1 MVLCLVY
8 SPAWLV
14 QTNIRR
20 TASTRTLAR
29 QSPAGFMSS
38 QLCLSSAAVKLL
50 RISCALGMSFGLRR
64 R

>member
-8 SPAWLV
+8 SPVWLV
-14 QTNIRR
+14 QANIRC

-29 QSPAGFMSS
+29 QSPPGVMSS
-38 QLCLSSAAVKLL
+38 QLWLSSAAIKLL